1 MTRAVALAAALVA
14 MVLLTRAPFAAQTLW
29 AHDSAL
35 YAAALERGFHVDDD
49 PSQQRPHPPGY
60 LFFVA
65 TAAVARAAG
74 AGSNAALVGVAELAS
89 ALAAAAL
96 FLVARRWMRDA
107 VAFIVG
113 LAFAANPLVWQY
125 SEIAY
130 PYTTLALAS
139 VVIAAAFLFTRHRG
153 TRAAI
158 LASIVFGIAAGFRQD
173 VLLLFAPLWVW
184 SIAPL
189 GWRRG
194 AAAAGALVGAC
205 LLWLT
210 PSAIFSGGPLEYL
223 TALGAQVSY
232 VRATYSIEMRGLP
245 ALIANIAATA
255 WAMGWGLT
263 TVAPLA
269 AGTFVSIL
277 RRPIR
282 GDALFF
288 LLWTVPPLAV
298 YVALHIGD
306 WGYVLS
312 VLPALYLLGG
322 RALESLVSAAAADR
336 GVTPRRL
343 ALAAGWSALVA
354 IPGLAFVFGTLP
366 FGASAIA
373 THDAELAARVA
384 FVRDQFEPHST
395 LILTREDFL
404 LVRYYLPE
412 FRARQYDP
420 EPFTRASR
428 RMRTGRVERIVVF
441 TPGLVPDQLRD
452 VRSAK
457 CGGGIELVYLDVQP
471 GAVLEFRGERYAIAS
486 PAP

>member
-1 MTRAVALAAALVA
+1 MTRAVALAAAVVA
-14 MVLLTRAPFAAQTLW
+14 LVLLTRAPFAAQTLW

-60 LFFVA
+60 LFYVA
-65 TAAVARAAG
+65 TAGVVRAAG
-74 AGSNAALVGVAELAS
+74 AGSNDALVAVSELAS

-96 FLVARRWMRDA
+96 FLLARRWMRDG
-107 VAFIVG
+107 VAFLAA
-113 LAFAANPLVWQY
+113 LAFAANPLVWHY

-139 VVIAAAFLFTRHRG
+139 IVVATSCVAARRG
-153 TRAAI
+153 GIRTAI
-158 LASIVFGIAAGFRQD
+158 LASIVIGVAAGFRQD
-173 VLLLFAPLWVW
+173 VLVLFAPMWW
-184 SIAPL
+184 WTMAPL
-189 GWRRG
+189 GWRRAG
-194 AAAAGALVGAC
+194 IAAGALAAAC
-205 LLWLT
+205 LSWLV
-210 PSAIFSGGPLEYL
+210 PSVILSGGPIEYF

-245 ALIANIAATA
+245 ALVANAAATA
-255 WAMGWGLT
+255 WAVGWGLAT
-263 TVAPLA
+263 MGPFA
-269 AGTFVSIL
+269 AKALVSSI
-277 RRPIR
+277 RRPFR
-282 GDALFF
+282 DDETFF
-288 LLWTVPPLAV
+288 LLWTIPPLAV
-298 YVALHIGD
+298 YLALHIGD

-312 VLPALYLLGG
+312 VVPGLYVLGG
-322 RALESLVSAAAADR
+322 RALDALVRPIA
-336 GVTPRRL
+336 PRRGL
-343 ALAAGWSALVA
+343 ALAAASSALVVG
-354 IPGLAFVFGTLP
+354 PGLAFVFGAFP

-384 FVRDQFEPHST
+384 FVREQFEPRST

-441 TPGLVPDQLRD
+441 TPGLVPDQLPD

-457 CGGGIELVYLDVQP
+457 CRGGIELVYLDVIP